1 MKHEMTLRATVGLM
15 SLWGLLA
22 CGSAPEAATAVA
34 ANGKPD
40 GAQLYDMYCTLC
52 HGGDGKLGIN
62 GAKDLTA
69 SLLSREEMIA
79 VVTHGRNTMAPF
91 KQVLDPVQVEAVVD
105 HLRALPK

>member
-1 MKHEMTLRATVGLM
+1 MLNTMKLRAGVGLVL
-15 SLWGLLA
+15 LWGLLA
-22 CGSAPEAATAVA
+22 CGSAPDGQAAVA

-40 GAQLYDMYCTLC
+40 GAALYDMYCTLC

-69 SLLSREEMIA
+69 SALSREEMIA

-91 KQVLDPVQVEAVVD
+91 KQVLDPGQVEAVVD
-105 HLRALPK
+105 HLRTLPK

>member
-1 MKHEMTLRATVGLM
+1 MMHFKKIRATVGLVL
-15 SLWGLLA
+15 LWGLLA
-22 CGSAPEAATAVA
+22 CGGAPDTGAAVA
-34 ANGKPD
+34 TEGKPD

-52 HGGDGKLGIN
+52 HGSDGKLGIN

-69 SLLSREEMIA
+69 SALSREEMIA

-91 KQVLDPVQVEAVVD
+91 KQVLDAAQVAAVVD